1 MYLKSLHKRGRII
14 SAKVEFHFIFVL
26 YFLSYTIIFFH
37 CIRKIEQNV
46 EMKKDS
52 FQRKIYEGIFLDN
65 RVQAPTFFLHF
76 VLPPPPPKNGNC
88 NGTS

>member
-1 MYLKSLHKRGRII
+1 
-14 SAKVEFHFIFVL
+14 
-26 YFLSYTIIFFH
+26 
-37 CIRKIEQNV
+37 
-46 EMKKDS
+46 MKKDS

-76 VLPPPPPKNGNC
+76 VLPPPPQKNGNC